1 MEIQQP
7 LESAK
12 IKDWMSEIRN
22 FINNRN
28 PELNSITEIY
38 INEAEFGRQFIDEDL
53 KHLPRDANILEIGAG
68 SLLLSTQLV
77 REGREVTA
85 LEPVGVGFSH
95 FFQLQALVMELAEI
109 HGNTPKIISIC
120 AENLTETSSFD
131 FAFSINVMEHVENVD
146 ITIKKVTASLKVGAH
161 YRFTCPNYFFPYEP
175 HFNIPTFFNKRLTE
189 RLLGNKIFNSPNI
202 VDPKGVWDSLNWISA
217 GQIKNLI
224 KSSDNLEISFNKKIL
239 VNSLLR
245 LASDIEFSNR
255 RSAIVVKMAK
265 LIVTFKAYKL
275 MQLIPTV
282 FMPIIDCTITK
293 IKSS

>member
-7 LESAK
+7 LESAN

-77 REGREVTA
+77 REGRDITA

-109 HGNTPKIISIC
+109 HGNTPKILSVC

-146 ITIKKVTASLKVGAH
+146 ITIKKVTASLKSWRSLQIYLPKLFFFH
-161 YRFTCPNYFFPYEP
+161 TNHISIYLRFS
-175 HFNIPTFFNKRLTE
+175 IKD
-189 RLLGNKIFNSPNI
+189 LLR
-202 VDPKGVWDSLNWISA
+202 DY
-217 GQIKNLI
+217 
-224 KSSDNLEISFNKKIL
+224 LEIKFSIAPIL
-239 VNSLLR
+239 S
-245 LASDIEFSNR
+245 IQKEYG
-255 RSAIVVKMAK
+255 IH
-265 LIVTFKAYKL
+265 
-275 MQLIPTV
+275 
-282 FMPIIDCTITK
+282 
-293 IKSS
+293 